1 MASESAKFKGFRP
14 YFKKDDQD
22 GAKVR
27 LKDIS
32 LMPSTIETIDRA
44 LYSWLNEELNVFC
57 TTNEGWKK
65 VPIIW
70 SMAERAHQVKS
81 NKDLRNRDGIFT
93 LPVMVIERNQ
103 LIKDPAMKGV
113 AWAHVPPYNDPKG
126 GAIEVARRIQQ
137 DKTGNFANADS
148 QRRFKQQNY
157 RFKNTKVVYET
168 ITMPTPTYVVATY
181 SLIIR
186 AEYQQQMNEIFT
198 PFITT
203 TGQISNF
210 FINDDGHRFEGFLQ
224 GDFKLE
230 NNLSDLG
237 EEERK
242 FETSVTLKIL
252 GYLLGAGNNEKRP
265 KVAIRENAVE
275 VRIPRERVIFGDM
288 KDWE

>member
-1 MASESAKFKGFRP
+1 MASEEEKFKGFRP
-14 YFKKDDQD
+14 YFKKVDQK

-27 LKDIS
+27 LKEIS

-103 LIKDPAMKGV
+103 LVKDPAMKGV

-210 FINDDGHRFEGFLQ
+210 FINDDGHKFEGFLE

-242 FETSVTLKIL
+242 FETNVTLKIL
-252 GYLLGAGNNEKRP
+252 GYLLGAGKNEKRP

>member
-1 MASESAKFKGFRP
+1 MASQEEKFKGFRP
-14 YFKKDDQD
+14 YFKKVEDRDS
-22 GAKVR
+22 KLREVT
-27 LKDIS
+27 

-44 LYSWLNEELNVFC
+44 LYNWLSEELGVFC
-57 TTNEGWKK
+57 TTNEGWER
-65 VPIIW
+65 VPLIW
-70 SMAERAHQVKS
+70 SMAERAHQIKT
-81 NKDLRNRDGIFT
+81 NKDLRNKDGIFT
-93 LPVMVIERNQ
+93 LPVMVLERKD

-137 DKTGNFANADS
+137 DKTGNFANATS

-157 RFKNTKVVYET
+157 RFKNSKVVYET

-181 SLIIR
+181 TLTIR
-186 AEYQQQMNEIFT
+186 TEYQQQMNEIFT
-198 PFITT
+198 PFIVQ

-210 FINDDGHRFEGFLQ
+210 FINDDGHKFEGFLE
-224 GDFKLE
+224 GDFSL
-230 NNLSDLG
+230 NNNVSDLA

-242 FETSVTLKIL
+242 FETVINLKIL
-252 GYLLGAGNNEKRP
+252 GYLLGAGKNEKRP
-265 KVAIRENAVE
+265 KIAIRENAVE